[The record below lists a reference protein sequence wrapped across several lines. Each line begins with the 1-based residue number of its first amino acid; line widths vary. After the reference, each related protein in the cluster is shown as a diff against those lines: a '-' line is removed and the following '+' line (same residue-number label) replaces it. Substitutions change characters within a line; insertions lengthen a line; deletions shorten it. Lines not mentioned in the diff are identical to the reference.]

1 MDKTMPCTCGLEDE
15 LNKATDLLV
24 TLCSGLEANDIPM
37 PPELLDWWCTH
48 KKANEPRIQL
58 VNQEI
63 GMAIAYIPTDY
74 YFTALRAGFVDID
87 ENQPEIVVFPGGSH
101 YGDLVHKMSI
111 ERTSEV

>member
-1 MDKTMPCTCGLEDE
+1 
-15 LNKATDLLV
+15 
-24 TLCSGLEANDIPM
+24 
-37 PPELLDWWCTH
+37 
-48 KKANEPRIQL
+48 
-58 VNQEI
+58 
-63 GMAIAYIPTDY
+63 MAIAYIPTDY